1 MIWNENQ
8 IRLIVKISDTGSFTK
23 AGEAL
28 HMTQPAVSRIVAAVE
43 EELGTKLIQR
53 NRKNGLV
60 FTEVGERILILFRNI
75 LADFHKV
82 EELVAA
88 EKGLELGRVHIGAYP
103 TACTR
108 FIPKIIR
115 RMEEEHPGLEI
126 RLSEGSVAQ
135 IKEWLR
141 TRTVDVGII
150 IPPNDD
156 FDIIP
161 LVKDELVI
169 ALHADHPLAQKDS
182 IEISDLKD
190 EQLIIGRGGYEVQ
203 VYAIFK
209 ECNMKPHVRFVIE
222 QIETAISMVQEGLG
236 SVITTQG
243 ALPALPEYVVSRQI
257 KPGIF
262 RDIHVAVPDR
272 KDISKATEVF
282 IQTACS
288 LFGDRSISSP

>member
-8 IRLIVKISDTGSFTK
+8 IRLLVKISETGSFTK

-43 EELGTKLIQR
+43 DELGTKLIQR

-75 LADFHKV
+75 LSDFHKV

-88 EKGLELGRVHIGAYP
+88 EKGLEIGRVHIGAYP

-115 RMEEEHPGLEI
+115 QMEEKHPGLEI
-126 RLSEGSVAQ
+126 KLSEGSVTQ

-150 IPPNDD
+150 IPPDDD

-161 LVKDELVI
+161 LVKDRLVI
-169 ALHADHPLAQKDS
+169 ALHVDHPLAKKDS
-182 IEISDLKD
+182 IEISDLQD
-190 EQLIIGRGGYEVQ
+190 EPLIIGRGGYEVQ

-209 ECNMKPHVRFVIE
+209 ACNMKPCVRFVLE
-222 QIETAISMVQEGLG
+222 QIETGISMVQEGLG
-236 SVITTQG
+236 SVITTLG
-243 ALPALPEYVVSRQI
+243 ALPALPEYVVSRPIQ
-257 KPGIF
+257 PAIF
-262 RDIHVAVPDR
+262 RDIHIAVPDR
-272 KDISKATEVF
+272 EDVSRATEVF
-282 IQTACS
+282 IQTTCS
-288 LFGDRSISSP
+288 LFSDRFISN

>member
-8 IRLIVKISDTGSFTK
+8 IRLIVKISETGSFTK

-43 EELGTKLIQR
+43 DELGTKLIQR
-53 NRKNGLV
+53 NRKNGLA

-75 LADFHKV
+75 LSDFHKI

-88 EKGLELGRVHIGAYP
+88 EQGLEIGRVHIGAYP
-103 TACTR
+103 TACPR
-108 FIPKIIR
+108 FMPKIIR
-115 RMEEEHPGLEI
+115 QMQEKHPGLEI
-126 RLSEGSVAQ
+126 KLSEGSVTQ

-150 IPPNDD
+150 IPPYDD

-161 LVKDELVI
+161 LMKDELVI
-169 ALHADHPLAQKDS
+169 ALHADHPLAQKDAV
-182 IEISDLKD
+182 EIADLED

-203 VYAIFK
+203 VYALFK
-209 ECNMKPHVRFVIE
+209 EANMKPHVRFVLE
-222 QIETAISMVQEGLG
+222 QIETGISMVQEGLG

-243 ALPALPEYVVSRQI
+243 ALPVLPDYVVSRRM
-257 KPGIF
+257 KPAIF
-262 RDIHVAVPDR
+262 RDIHIAVPNR
-272 KDISKATEVF
+272 EDISRATEVF
-282 IQTACS
+282 IQTTCS
-288 LFGDRSISSP
+288 LFGNRFISNV